1 MRWERTRKPARWAGL
16 EPEAASGG
24 GALASSPGVAPARAA
39 SICIAS
45 GKGGTGKSVVA
56 ASLATLCAS
65 RSRTLLVDADFGVGN
80 AHILQDVTPQHS
92 FIEVAEGTRPVR
104 DARTRCR
111 PNLDLVA
118 GGSGVSS
125 LANLGS
131 YELSLIACGIE
142 ELELEDGYVI
152 VDSAAGISNQ
162 TIALAAASD
171 VVLLVTTPDVTAM
184 TDAYAFLKVFVR
196 QNPRAMPL
204 LVVNRCTERG
214 EAEHVAQR
222 VTDVT
227 RKFLGRDLVCIAALP
242 EDRAAFRCTQHRMPV
257 TVGEP
262 HSPLAVAL
270 RGLAQIV
277 QEALAS
283 VPARGAGASLVR
295 TIGYECAERRRSPER
310 NGTTEH

>member
-1 MRWERTRKPARWAGL
+1 MRWERTRKPARWAGQ

-24 GALASSPGVAPARAA
+24 GALASLAGAVPARAA
-39 SICIAS
+39 SICVAS

-56 ASLATLCAS
+56 ASLSALCAS

-80 AHILQDVTPQHS
+80 AHILQDVTPVHS
-92 FIEVAEGTRPVR
+92 FIEIAEGTRAVR

-142 ELELEDGYVI
+142 ELELEYGYVV

-171 VVLLVTTPDVTAM
+171 VVLLVTTPDVTAL
-184 TDAYAFLKVFVR
+184 TDAYAFLKV
-196 QNPRAMPL
+196 L
-204 LVVNRCTERG
+204 LQRHGGCTPAFLVNRAFDRA
-214 EAEHVAQR
+214 EAEHVAER
-222 VTDVT
+222 MVGVA
-227 RKFLGRDLVCIAALP
+227 RKFLGREPRYLGWLP
-242 EDRAAFRCTQHRMPV
+242 EDRAVVRSVNERRPV
-257 TVGEP
+257 LESEPLSDFARRIEGLGGEVLDELRRVEP
-262 HSPLAVAL
+262 
-270 RGLAQIV
+270 RGLGRS
-277 QEALAS
+277 LLRS
-283 VPARGAGASLVR
+283 V
-295 TIGYECAERRRSPER
+295 GYTPKRA
-310 NGTTEH
+310 